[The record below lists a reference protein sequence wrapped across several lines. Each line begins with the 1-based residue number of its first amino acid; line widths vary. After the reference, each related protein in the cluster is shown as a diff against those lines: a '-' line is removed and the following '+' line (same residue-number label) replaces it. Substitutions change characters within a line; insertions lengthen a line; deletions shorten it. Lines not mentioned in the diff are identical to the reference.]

1 MRKQKIQMI
10 VLLAVLA
17 VLIAGG
23 FTARKISAREEEE
36 AKKKEEGEYTA
47 LSFDSSQL
55 AKLEIA
61 SDKGMLMLDC
71 DEGAWSFVKD
81 INVEEQANAADT
93 AGTTSAAEA
102 ETVFA
107 AEAETADTGS
117 SEEAG
122 SAAGDSESGADGS
135 SEGTTAYEVNSSE
148 ADELRDKIADL
159 TSTNEIENVEDR
171 KEYGLDQPVMTITA
185 TLSDG
190 TVHRVE
196 VGSENSMI
204 SARYICVD
212 DADTVYTMSES
223 DYNLFY
229 KTDTDLAQEKS

>member
-1 MRKQKIQMI
+1 MRKQKIQML

-17 VLIAGG
+17 ALIAGG
-23 FTARKISAREEEE
+23 FAARKISAREEEE
-36 AKKKEEGEYTA
+36 TKKKEEGEYTA
-47 LSFDSSQL
+47 LSFDASEL

-71 DEGAWSFVKD
+71 DEGNWSFVKD
-81 INVEEQANAADT
+81 INVEKQTGTDAAN
-93 AGTTSAAEA
+93 
-102 ETVFA
+102 
-107 AEAETADTGS
+107 TADTGIASTEETEMADTGGSNGTESSGTGESEGSADGS
-117 SEEAG
+117 SEEAV
-122 SAAGDSESGADGS
+122 
-135 SEGTTAYEVNSSE
+135 TYEVNSSE
-148 ADELRDKIADL
+148 ADELRDKIANL
-159 TSTNEIENVEDR
+159 TSTNEIENVTDR

-204 SARYICVD
+204 DARYICVD

-223 DYNLFY
+223 DYNLFC

>member
-17 VLIAGG
+17 VLVAGG
-23 FTARKISAREEEE
+23 FAARKLSSREEEE
-36 AKKKEEGEYTA
+36 TKKKEEGEYTA
-47 LSFDSSQL
+47 LSFDASQF

-71 DEGAWSFVKD
+71 DEGVWSFVKD
-81 INVEEQANAADT
+81 INVEEQQDAD
-93 AGTTSAAEA
+93 AGA
-102 ETVFA
+102 
-107 AEAETADTGS
+107 
-117 SEEAG
+117 SEG
-122 SAAGDSESGADGS
+122 SATESSESGEADTESG
-135 SEGTTAYEVNSSE
+135 EDTVTYEVNSSE
-148 ADELRDKIADL
+148 ADELRDKIANL
-159 TSTNEIENVEDR
+159 TSTNEIENVTDR
-171 KEYGLDQPVMTITA
+171 KEYGLDEPVMTITA

-196 VGSENSMI
+196 VGAENSMI

-223 DYNLFY
+223 DYNLLC
-229 KTDTDLAQEKS
+229 KTDTDLAKEKS